1 MRKKSRIGFISTRL
15 SGTDG
20 VSLETAKWVKV
31 LKGMGHE
38 CFFLA
43 GESEWPEENSL
54 VVPEAHFA
62 HPDIRA
68 LNVDLFDDFVRF
80 SETTQKIDR
89 LKQHLKQQLYRFKDR
104 FNPQVLVVENAL
116 SLPMNV
122 PLGLAISEFIAET
135 DIHTVAHHHDFTW
148 ERQRY
153 AVTAADDYLR
163 AAFPPTLHAIRHV
176 VINSFAERQLALR
189 TGISS
194 MLIPNVMD
202 FDSPPPEKDGYADDL
217 RERLRIPPEAY
228 LLLQPT
234 RIVSRKRIERAIELA
249 RRLDLACALVITHH
263 SGDEGQ
269 AYEAYLHDYA
279 RLLDVKVHFAAEF
292 FAPRR
297 HQGPDGQRIYSL
309 ADAYQY
315 ADLVTY
321 PSRVEGFGNAF
332 LETIYFRRP
341 ILMSNYEIFKTD
353 IQPKGFKI
361 VSFDDY
367 ISSDC
372 VQNTRHLLQ
381 HPGEIEAMVAHN
393 YELGRQY
400 YSFRML
406 EARLDFLMKEALGY
420 G

>member
-1 MRKKSRIGFISTRL
+1 MKKESRIGFISTRL

-20 VSLETAKWVKV
+20 VSLETAKWVNV
-31 LKGMGHE
+31 LKDMGHE

-54 VVPEAHFA
+54 VVPEAHFI

-68 LNVDLFDDFVRF
+68 LNVDLFDDYVRF
-80 SETTQKIDR
+80 PETTQKIDQLR
-89 LKQHLKQQLYRFKDR
+89 QHLKQQLYRFKER
-104 FNPQVLVVENAL
+104 FDPQVLIVENAL

-135 DIHTVAHHHDFTW
+135 DIRTIAHHHDFTW

-194 MLIPNVMD
+194 TLIPNVMD
-202 FDSPPPEKDGYADDL
+202 FESPPPEKDGYAEDL
-217 RERLRIPPEAY
+217 RERLGIPAEAF

-234 RIVSRKRIERAIELA
+234 RIVPRKRIERAIELT

-269 AYEAYLHDYA
+269 AYEAYLRDFA

-292 FAPRR
+292 FAPDRQR
-297 HQGPDGQRIYSL
+297 GPDGQRIYSL
-309 ADAYQY
+309 ADAYQN

-381 HPGEIEAMVAHN
+381 HPEEVEEMVAHN

-406 EARLDFLMKEALGY
+406 EARLEFLMNEALGY